1 MYALESAWTFFQLQG
16 MYMKL
21 RRETLRVAKF
31 SAVGTVAFIVDFLV
45 FNLLRLEVFHLGPVW
60 AKIISV
66 IMATTV
72 SWLGSRYWT
81 FTDGRN
87 KSKTKEAVYFFS
99 VNGAGLLIALACLWV
114 SHYLLGFRSALADN
128 ISGNVV
134 GVLLGNVF
142 RYFMY
147 RFFVFKPAPKRQRLD
162 V

>member
-1 MYALESAWTFFQLQG
+1 
-16 MYMKL
+16 
-21 RRETLRVAKF
+21 
-31 SAVGTVAFIVDFLV
+31 
-45 FNLLRLEVFHLGPVW
+45 
-60 AKIISV
+60 
-66 IMATTV
+66 
-72 SWLGSRYWT
+72 
-81 FTDGRN
+81 
-87 KSKTKEAVYFFS
+87 
-99 VNGAGLLIALACLWV
+99 V